1 MRRSSV
7 WGLLVAGLALAA
19 QIGGAQAQEFP
30 ARPVTLIVPWSAGG
44 TTDVG
49 MRALATA
56 TEKHLGQ
63 PIVVE
68 NRPGGSGTL
77 GPGQMAATAKPD
89 GYTVTQIPITI
100 FRFPFMQ
107 KTSFDPATDFTY
119 IIGVSGYTFGV
130 VVKDD
135 APWKTFQELVA
146 DARANPGK
154 INYGSPG
161 TGTSLHIAMEQI
173 AKRQGIKWT
182 HIPFKGNS
190 EAMNALLGGHI
201 DAVADSSGWA
211 QLVNAGQLRLLVT
224 WGAVRTKNWPNV
236 PTLRDIGIDL
246 VANSP
251 FGIAGP
257 KGMDAKVVKVLHD
270 AFKKGLEEP
279 SYAEAM
285 AKLDQEQFYLSS
297 DDYRRFALQ
306 QIEEA
311 RRFIAELG
319 LGPKQE

>member
-7 WGLLVAGLALAA
+7 LRLLVAGLAVAA
-19 QIGGAQAQEFP
+19 QIGGAQAQDFP
-30 ARPVTLIVPWSAGG
+30 ARPVTLIVPWPAGG

-130 VVKDD
+130 VVRDD

-146 DARANPGK
+146 DAKAHPGK

-173 AKRQGIKWT
+173 AKRQGVKWT

-190 EAMNALLGGHI
+190 EVMNALLGGHI

-224 WGAVRTKNWPNV
+224 WGAARTKNWPNV

-257 KGMDAKVVKVLHD
+257 KGMDAKVVKILHD
-270 AFKKGLEEP
+270 AFKKGLEDP

-297 DDYRRFALQ
+297 DDYQRFALQ